1 MRNLKRNSSGFTLIE
16 LVLTIVITGIIATL
30 ALRKMSAT
38 IESSRY
44 EATKQE
50 MDNIACAIVG
60 NPSTYSNGSRTDFG
74 YVGDVGAL
82 PANLDALMSNPG
94 GYSTWNGPYLAAGA
108 SSGDFRKDGWNVD
121 YTYTGT
127 LIRSTGSGST
137 IEKRIAANSA
147 ELLNNTVSGY
157 IVDAANR
164 TPGATYVDSL
174 RLSLIYPNGS
184 GGLATVTVNPGADG
198 QFSFSNI
205 PIGQHTVR
213 AIYLPDADTVTY
225 KTTVYPGNTAK
236 LSITFPANLW

>member
-1 MRNLKRNSSGFTLIE
+1 MIRPIQNKRGFTLIE
-16 LVLTIVITGIIATL
+16 LVLTIIITGIIATL

-60 NPSTYSNGSRTDFG
+60 NPGSYANGSRTDFG

-82 PANLDALMSNPG
+82 PSNLDALMSNPG
-94 GYSTWNGPYLAAGA
+94 GYTTWNGPYLSAGA
-108 SSGDFRKDGWNVD
+108 SSGDFKKDGWNAD
-121 YTYTGT
+121 YIYGGT
-127 LIRSTGSGST
+127 TIRSVGSGST
-137 IEKRIAANSA
+137 IDKQVASNTT
-147 ELLNNTVSGY
+147 ELLNNVVSGY
-157 IVDAANR
+157 VVDAANR
-164 TPGATYVDSL
+164 APGATYKDSL
-174 RLSLIYPNGS
+174 RLSLLYPNGS
-184 GGLATVTVNPGADG
+184 GGTAVVSIYPGADG

-205 PIGQHTVR
+205 PIGQHTLR
-213 AIYLPDADTVTY
+213 AIYLPDADTVTF